1 MNISETFSPARAHGD
16 NKPPYSRITVPF
28 GYEGYAL
35 RNA

>member
-16 NKPPYSRITVPF
+16 NEPLYSRITVPF

-35 RNA
+35 LNA